1 MIENKKELARQRE
14 ELFEKISSLDI
25 YYENTSD
32 LMRNF
37 LDHN

>member
-1 MIENKKELARQRE
+1 MIENKKELQRQKE
-14 ELFEKISSLDI
+14 DFFDKISSLDI

-37 LDHN
+37 LDFN